1 MLTIDRLKRTITI
14 PNEDKI
20 FGVESDDD
28 YHTIYFSCPAD
39 LDPYFNLQN
48 ANLYINY
55 QTPNGEKDQYIV
67 TDKKVSLGECSFSW
81 VIPRK
86 ALQYKGNL
94 KFIFCAKIMDGETV
108 AREWNTTTATGTILE
123 GLEPEGIIVEEDVKD
138 NSYIEVFD
146 DRNEYEF
153 EYGLTYKYKNILY
166 LCEECSADDP
176 TESYGEHFKSRFTP
190 NYLIGRKFKV
200 VDE

>member
-14 PNEDKI
+14 PNDDKI

-28 YHTIYFSCPAD
+28 SHTIHFSCPAD
-39 LDPYFNLQN
+39 LDPHFNLQN

-86 ALQYKGNL
+86 ALRYKGSL
-94 KFIFCAKIMDGETV
+94 KFIFCAKIMNGDTV
-108 AREWNTTTATGTILE
+108 DREWNTTLATGTILE

-138 NSYIEVFD
+138 VISQLLNITTETSNKAVQEINATKEAAIKEL
-146 DRNEYEF
+146 N
-153 EYGLTYKYKNILY
+153 EYGLFTLDDNGYV
-166 LCEECSADDP
+166 CQEVEE
-176 TESYGEHFKSRFTP
+176 
-190 NYLIGRKFKV
+190 
-200 VDE
+200 

>member
-14 PNEDKI
+14 PNDDKI

-28 YHTIYFSCPAD
+28 SHTIYFSCPAD
-39 LDPYFNLQN
+39 LDPHFNLQN

-67 TDKKVSLGECSFSW
+67 TDKKVYLGECSFSW

-86 ALQYKGNL
+86 ALQYKGSL

-108 AREWNTTTATGTILE
+108 AREWNTTLATGTILE

-138 NSYIEVFD
+138 VISQLLNITTETSNNAVKEINATKEAAIKEL
-146 DRNEYEF
+146 N
-153 EYGLTYKYKNILY
+153 EYGLFTLDDNGYV
-166 LCEECSADDP
+166 CQEVEE
-176 TESYGEHFKSRFTP
+176 
-190 NYLIGRKFKV
+190 
-200 VDE
+200 